1 MAFNRNEVLIKLYRK
16 YGKDELVNCLKNDLS
31 DRNKM
36 IKSLN
41 NTINKLKNENSRK
54 INNQAKEFASK
65 LAASRIEISKLITEN
80 AKLRKQLNND

>member
-16 YGKDELVNCLKNDLS
+16 YGKDELVTCLKNDLS

-41 NTINKLKNENSRK
+41 KTINQLKNENNRK
-54 INNQAKEFASK
+54 INNQAKEFSAK
-65 LAASRIEISKLITEN
+65 LANSRIEISKLITEN

>member
-16 YGKDELVNCLKNDLS
+16 YGKDELVSCLKNDLF

-41 NTINKLKNENSRK
+41 NTINQLKNENSRK
-54 INNQAKEFASK
+54 ISNQAKEFAAK

-80 AKLRKQLNND
+80 EKLRKQLK

>member
-41 NTINKLKNENSRK
+41 NTINQLKNENSRK
-54 INNQAKEFASK
+54 INNQAKEFAAS

-80 AKLRKQLNND
+80 EKLRKQLNND

>member
-16 YGKDELVNCLKNDLS
+16 YGKDELVTCLKNDLD

-36 IKSLN
+36 IKLLN
-41 NTINKLKNENSRK
+41 NTINQLKNENSKK
-54 INNQAKEFASK
+54 INNQAKEFAAK

-80 AKLRKQLNND
+80 TKLRKQLNND

>member
-1 MAFNRNEVLIKLYRK
+1 MAFDRKEVLIKLYRK
-16 YGKDELVNCLKNDLS
+16 YGKDELVTCLKNDLS

-41 NTINKLKNENSRK
+41 KTINQLKNENNRK
-54 INNQAKEFASK
+54 INNQAKEFAAK

>member
-16 YGKDELVNCLKNDLS
+16 YGKDELVTCLKNDLS

-41 NTINKLKNENSRK
+41 NTINQIKNENSRK
-54 INNQAKEFASK
+54 MNNQAKEFAAK

-80 AKLRKQLNND
+80 AKRRKQLNND

>member
-41 NTINKLKNENSRK
+41 NTINQLKNENSRK

>member
-16 YGKDELVNCLKNDLS
+16 YGKDELVTCLKNDLD

-36 IKSLN
+36 IKLLN
-41 NTINKLKNENSRK
+41 NTINQLKNENSKK
-54 INNQAKEFASK
+54 INNQAKEFAAK

-80 AKLRKQLNND
+80 TKLIKQLNND